1 MKVLIEAPFDI
12 SDTNRAI
19 IEEKVNKFSTFFDKI
34 TQTSVFFKKDDGN
47 EPDSI
52 LAEVEVHLPGPTVF
66 ASATATQFMDAFVG
80 AANKTET
87 QLRKRHDKMVS
98 HH

>member
-1 MKVLIEAPFDI
+1 MKVLIEAPFDVN
-12 SDTNRAI
+12 DNTRKV
-19 IEEKVNKFSTFFDKI
+19 IENKLDKLTTYFDKI
-34 TQTSVFFKKDDGN
+34 TQTTVYFKKDDGN

-66 ASATATQFMDAFVG
+66 ASASEQQFMNAFNSAVT
-80 AANKTET
+80 KVEK
-87 QLRKRHDKMVS
+87 QLRRKHDKMVE

>member
-12 SDTNRAI
+12 NDGDKKN
-19 IEEKVNKFSTFFDKI
+19 IEEKLNKLTTFFNKI
-34 TQTSVFFKKDDGN
+34 TQATVYFKKDDGN

-52 LAEVEVHLPGPTVF
+52 LAEVEVHVPGPPIF
-66 ASATATQFMDAFVG
+66 ASASEQQFMNAFNSAVV
-80 AANKTET
+80 KVEK
-87 QLRKRHDKMVS
+87 QLRKKNDKLVE

>member
-12 SDTNRAI
+12 NDETKNT
-19 IEEKVNKFSTFFDKI
+19 IEEKVNKLTTFFSKI
-34 TQTSVFFKKDDGN
+34 TQATVYFKKDDGN

-52 LAEVEVHLPGPTVF
+52 LAEVEVHVPGPPIF
-66 ASATATQFMDAFVG
+66 ASASEQQFMTAFNSAVT
-80 AANKTET
+80 KVEK
-87 QLRKRHDKMVS
+87 QLRKKHDKMVE